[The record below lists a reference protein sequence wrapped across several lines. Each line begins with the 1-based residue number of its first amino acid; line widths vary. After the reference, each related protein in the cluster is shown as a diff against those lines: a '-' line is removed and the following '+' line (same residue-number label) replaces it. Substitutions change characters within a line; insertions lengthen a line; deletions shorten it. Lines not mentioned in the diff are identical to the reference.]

1 MNFSYIHIS
10 EFVQCINFY
19 TAEQF
24 IFIKYKK
31 NFTENFSR
39 VLLIPLSLTTRPENL
54 QAVKILGLTRA
65 LIAKHKT
72 LESGLI
78 LIQVIKFAMN

>member
-10 EFVQCINFY
+10 EFVQCIKFLY
-19 TAEQF
+19 SGIYLLSTKILRKAKVKQF
-24 IFIKYKK
+24 
-31 NFTENFSR
+31 
-39 VLLIPLSLTTRPENL
+39 PQLSLTSRPENL
-54 QAVKILGLTRA
+54 QAAKILGLTRA

-78 LIQVIKFAMN
+78 LTQVNKFVMN